1 MGRILCGAVAIFVVS
16 IAVADDGESLQGKWR
31 LIASEHKGKV
41 LKNTDPDFRE
51 HIITVTGKE
60 MTVTLALL
68 AAPDIARDEVVIK
81 GRSPFS
87 GATVANLSPALA
99 DELQIQNAEQGVVV
113 LDVENGSYASNLGFR
128 RGDVVLAVNGRT
140 IDKTGE
146 LARVTE
152 QPSRTWRVTIR
163 RGAQQI
169 SAVFGG

>member
-1 MGRILCGAVAIFVVS
+1 
-16 IAVADDGESLQGKWR
+16 
-31 LIASEHKGKV
+31 
-41 LKNTDPDFRE
+41 
-51 HIITVTGKE
+51 

-152 QPSRTWRVTIR
+152 QSSRTWRVTIR
-163 RGAQQI
+163 RGVQQI